1 MVQIVTIFSSH
12 TRATMAI
19 PRLLHQTCPSRAALP
34 TAVQANLQ
42 RLTERN
48 PEWKHTVY
56 EDADVMDYIRQHFEP
71 EVFETVRTISPDYG
85 VVLADLFRY
94 LVMYREG
101 GVYLDIKS
109 TVNVPLR
116 QAIQPSDSF
125 LLSQWKNAKDQRW
138 ENWGLHPELSQ
149 TPGGEFQQWF
159 IVAEPGHPFLQSVI
173 RATLHNIRNY
183 RTDPCAT
190 GKNGVLRLS
199 GPICYTLAI
208 LATLRT
214 GRLPHQIVDIEE
226 RGFEY
231 SIWPDHHRV
240 PTHYAHRTSAIV
252 LPRHDACLA

>member
-1 MVQIVTIFSSH
+1 
-12 TRATMAI
+12 MAI
-19 PRLLHQTCPSRAALP
+19 PRLLHQTCASRAALP
-34 TAVQANLQ
+34 TAVRANVQ
-42 RLTERN
+42 RLTEAN

-56 EDADVMDYIRQHFEP
+56 EDADVMGYIRQHFEP
-71 EVFETVRTISPDYG
+71 EVFKAVKTLNPDYG
-85 VVLADLFRY
+85 VVLADIFRY

-109 TVNVPLR
+109 TVNVPLQKALR
-116 QAIQPSDSF
+116 PSDTF
-125 LLSQWKNAKDQRW
+125 LLSQWKNGKGQRW

-183 RTDPCAT
+183 RSDPFGT

-208 LATLRT
+208 LATMDAVMFR
-214 GRLPHQIVDIEE
+214 HQIVDIEE

-231 SIWPDHHRV
+231 SIWPEHHQA
-240 PTHYAHRTSAIV
+240 PEHYSRRTGAIV
-252 LPRHDACLA
+252 LPRPDACLA